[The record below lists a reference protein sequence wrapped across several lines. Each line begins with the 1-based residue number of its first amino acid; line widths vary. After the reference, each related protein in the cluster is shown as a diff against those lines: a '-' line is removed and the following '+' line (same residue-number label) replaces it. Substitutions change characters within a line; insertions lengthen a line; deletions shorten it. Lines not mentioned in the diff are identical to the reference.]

1 MNRNFN
7 SVVTEKNIELLT
19 HSLDRLSLYDGRGN
33 KKRILNYKNQN
44 LMRILQGYTLEDLNL
59 EMYF

>member
-33 KKRILNYKNQN
+33 KKRILNLKKQN
-44 LMRILQGYTLEDLNL
+44 LMRILQGLNL
-59 EMYF
+59 EEINSDM